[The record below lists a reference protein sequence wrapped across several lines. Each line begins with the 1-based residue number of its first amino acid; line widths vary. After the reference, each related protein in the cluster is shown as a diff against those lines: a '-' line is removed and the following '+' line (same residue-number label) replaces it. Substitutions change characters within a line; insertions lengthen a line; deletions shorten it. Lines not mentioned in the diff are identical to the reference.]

1 MKRLTIPF
9 LPPFLKAS
17 PQGTPTVSTL
27 AVDAV
32 TLHDSSKQLSGHC
45 PHLLHQL
52 QFDL

>member
-9 LPPFLKAS
+9 LPPLPKTS
-17 PQGTPTVSTL
+17 PQGTPAVSTL

-32 TLHDSSKQLSGHC
+32 SLHDSSKQLSGHC
-45 PHLLHQL
+45 PHLLRQL